1 MAGKQVIVTIPA
13 VVAGSG
19 QGTPLNQSFQM
30 CNENFTEL
38 YNRPIAT
45 TPGDGKLSLVIDG
58 VTTDFTANQ
67 SNDSTVTISTGAVP
81 QTKANNFYIGTKA
94 GQDAKPSGEAGIAVQ
109 MPFLAGI
116 LPKDDTLAPGMV
128 IYHTSIEEPGV
139 GLCVFDGSKW
149 INMSAEAIDAG
160 DSGR

>member
-38 YNRPIAT
+38 YDRPTAT

-58 VTTDFTANQ
+58 VATDFTANQ
-67 SNDSTVTISTGAVP
+67 SNDTTVRISTGAVP

-94 GQDAKPSGEAGIAVQ
+94 GQDAKPSGEAGVPVQ
-109 MPFLAGI
+109 MPFLAGT
-116 LPKDDTLAPGMV
+116 LPKDASFAAGMV
-128 IYHTSIEEPGV
+128 IYHTTAEEPGI
-139 GLCVFDGSKW
+139 GLCVFDGIQW
-149 INMSAEAIDAG
+149 VNMSAEAIDAG
-160 DSGR
+160 R

>member
-38 YNRPIAT
+38 YDRPIAT

-67 SNDSTVTISTGAVP
+67 STDSTVRISTGAIP
-81 QTKANNFYIGTKA
+81 QPRANSFYIGTKA
-94 GQDAKPSGEAGIAVQ
+94 GQDAVASGEAGVPAQ
-109 MPFLAGI
+109 MPFLAGP
-116 LPKDDTLAPGMV
+116 LPKDAELRPGMV
-128 IYHTSIEEPGV
+128 IYHTTIEEPGV
-139 GLCVFDGSKW
+139 GLCVYNGSTW
-149 INMSAEAIDAG
+149 VNMSGEASDV
-160 DSGR
+160 GR

>member
-81 QTKANNFYIGTKA
+81 QPKANNFYIGTKA
-94 GQDAKPSGEAGIAVQ
+94 GQDAKPSGEAGVPVQ
-109 MPFLAGI
+109 MPFLSGI
-116 LPKDDTLAPGMV
+116 LPKDNLAPGMV

-139 GLCVFDGSKW
+139 GLCVFDGTRW